1 MAPKSLIFFTCSMLF
16 AFCNNLIFS
25 QSQKPMH
32 SVQYINPPYLSKG
45 DTIAII
51 APAGQLLGKSEAL
64 DLAVSQLQSWG
75 LKVVVGANILET
87 DGHFAG
93 DDDQRRQVFQEM
105 LDDPSIKAIWCARG
119 GYGSMRI
126 MDQLDFSKFQVK
138 PKWIIGYSDVTAF
151 HSQLHQLH
159 FATIHGMMAVNFEND
174 LEDIKLSIASL
185 KDALFGKSIRYE
197 FDSNSKNQLGEV
209 KAPVIGGNLSLLSAM
224 LGSETA
230 VDFCDKIIFI
240 EEIGEYMYEVDRMI
254 QSLRRSGAFQNCA
267 GVLVGDFT
275 NIKENSP
282 DFGKTLEE
290 IVLEAVGNPSIPI
303 AFGFPA
309 GHEKDNR
316 AIYFGRSA
324 LLKITEDSSILKY

>member
-1 MAPKSLIFFTCSMLF
+1 MAPKSLIRVTCTFLF
-16 AFCNNLIFS
+16 VFCNNLIFS
-25 QSQKPMH
+25 QSQSPMNTIQYVKP
-32 SVQYINPPYLSKG
+32 PFLSQG
-45 DTIAII
+45 DTIAIL
-51 APAGQLLGKSEAL
+51 APAGQLIGKSEAL
-64 DLAVSQLQSWG
+64 DLAISQLQSWG
-75 LKVVVGANILET
+75 LEVVVGSNILET

-126 MDQLDFSKFQVK
+126 MDQLDYSKFQEH
-138 PKWIIGYSDVTAF
+138 PKWIVGYSDITAF

-174 LEDIKLSIASL
+174 FDDIKPSITSL
-185 KDALFGKSIRYE
+185 RDALFGKSIRYK
-197 FDSNSKNQLGEV
+197 FDSNSRNQLGEV
-209 KAPVIGGNLSLLSAM
+209 RAPVIGGNLSLLSAM

-240 EEIGEYMYEVDRMI
+240 EEIGEYLYEIDRMI

-275 NIKENSP
+275 NIKENST

-290 IVLEAVGNPSIPI
+290 IVLEAVGNSSIPI

-316 AIYFGRSA
+316 AIYFGTSA
-324 LLKITEDSSILKY
+324 LLKVTKDFSILQY